1 MASDETMLI
10 CDLAETYG
18 VLDWRKIPVRTAAAL
33 CAGLKPDSRTKKR
46 LSGFRC
52 DYGIYLLAAIFDQ
65 LNVIRWM
72 QTKDGANGTN
82 KPKSLA
88 EIITGGGKDGNKD
101 VKTFRTGADFEAE
114 RKRLINGLS

>member
-1 MASDETMLI
+1 MLI

-18 VLDWRKIPVRTAAAL
+18 VLEWHALPVRTAAAL

-52 DYGIYLLAAIFDQ
+52 DYNTYLLASIFDQ
-65 LNVIRWM
+65 LNILRWM
-72 QTKDGANGTN
+72 QTKDGQNGTN
-82 KPKSLA
+82 KPKLLSD
-88 EIITGGGKDGNKD
+88 IITGGGKDDKD
-101 VKTFRTGADFEAE
+101 IKTFRTGAEFEAE